1 MRSRTSASA
10 TPMPGR
16 KAASRSGGHSPPG
29 SALQAWTRASVA
41 RGAADDRRGPP
52 ITTLSSPGGR
62 PVITRACTSSDIP
75 LRLHQLELLGCLAQQ
90 LAHGATKL
98 EHLATV
104 AAVLERVPVSGRCAA
119 AGGSAVHPATF
130 PAGDRQG
137 LPLRVR
143 APQRRLRFMGDG
155 SGCMGLILIF
165 LVAPSPALG
174 DGADDR
180 PAARVDVDVL
190 DP

>member
-29 SALQAWTRASVA
+29 SALQAWTRESVA

-75 LRLHQLELLGCLAQQ
+75 LRLRQLELLGCLAQQ

-119 AGGSAVHPATF
+119 AGGSAVYPATF
-130 PAGDRQG
+130 PA
-137 LPLRVR
+137 
-143 APQRRLRFMGDG
+143 AHRRG
-155 SGCMGLILIF
+155 
-165 LVAPSPALG
+165 PAG
-174 DGADDR
+174 P
-180 PAARVDVDVL
+180 PAARPGIAAVAPVHGRWIRVHGL
-190 DP
+190 DPHFPGGPLPHPGRR